1 MSTILIALTGNPEA
15 MAARAEKLHELT
27 QKYNPQKIIFTGKH
41 SKLNSRKGERAS
53 QAAEFFNHMKKTYG
67 WKKQHVQLEEK
78 SQDTRDHFIYLPEL
92 LKSELSN
99 PTTQFVIIT
108 NWWHMPRVRI
118 AAWLYWKE
126 ARGRLKFAPAK
137 TGVNWMFV
145 AFNRSWWEPLSTG
158 LIVWKYLFAPHT
170 PHAV

>member
-1 MSTILIALTGNPEA
+1 MSTILIALTGEIN
-15 MAARAEKLHELT
+15 ARGKKLHELT
-27 QKYNPQKIIFTGKH
+27 RKHNPQKIIFTGSH
-41 SKLNSRKGERAS
+41 SKIGHKKPIS
-53 QAAEFFNHMKKTYG
+53 QAKEFFNHMKKTYG
-67 WKKQHVQLEEK
+67 WQKQPVELEEK
-78 SQDTRDHFIYLPEL
+78 SQDTRDHFIYLPEM
-92 LKSELSN
+92 LKAELAD

-137 TGVNWMFV
+137 TGASWMFV

-158 LIVWKYLFAPHT
+158 LIVWKYLFTPHT
-170 PHAV
+170 PHAAA